1 MYAHRCHAVARKKV
15 PEFYPAGEIGR
26 VFDATR
32 TRTARLRRICA
43 ERSSAAWPRSR
54 RPRRR
59 HDLVGAKAANA
70 SNWSVAG
77 PPPQ

>member
-1 MYAHRCHAVARKKV
+1 MYTHRCHAVARKKV
-15 PEFYPAGEIGR
+15 PEFYRQVKLAASSMLPEPAQR
-26 VFDATR
+26 A
-32 TRTARLRRICA
+32 CA
-43 ERSSAAWPRSR
+43 GYAQSGLVRPGQGVAA
-54 RPRRR
+54 PRRR